1 MKKAYIM
8 EKKATLDIIENL
20 FDRMEYM
27 AREDEGTLKTYR
39 EELDSIED
47 PEIRKT
53 SWRNEEIEKLNARM
67 NAYET
72 IQKALEKLI

>member
-27 AREDEGTLKTYR
+27 SREDESTLKTYR

-47 PEIRKT
+47 PEIKKS
-53 SWRNEEIEKLNARM
+53 SWRNEEIEKLTARLS
-67 NAYET
+67 AYET

>member
-27 AREDEGTLKTYR
+27 SREDESTLKAYR

-47 PEIRKT
+47 PEVKKS
-53 SWRNEEIEKLNARM
+53 SWRNEEVEKLNARLS
-67 NAYET
+67 AYEA

>member
-27 AREDEGTLKTYR
+27 SREDESTLKTYR

-47 PEIRKT
+47 PEVKRS
-53 SWRNEEIEKLNARM
+53 SWRNEEVEKLNARL
-67 NAYET
+67 NAYEA

>member
-1 MKKAYIM
+1 MKKAYIL

-27 AREDEGTLKTYR
+27 SREDESTLKTYR

-47 PEIRKT
+47 PEVKRS
-53 SWRNEEIEKLNARM
+53 SWRNEEIEKLNARL
-67 NAYET
+67 NAYEA

>member
-27 AREDEGTLKTYR
+27 
-39 EELDSIED
+39 S
-47 PEIRKT
+47 PEVTR
-53 SWRNEEIEKLNARM
+53 A
-67 NAYET
+67 
-72 IQKALEKLI
+72 